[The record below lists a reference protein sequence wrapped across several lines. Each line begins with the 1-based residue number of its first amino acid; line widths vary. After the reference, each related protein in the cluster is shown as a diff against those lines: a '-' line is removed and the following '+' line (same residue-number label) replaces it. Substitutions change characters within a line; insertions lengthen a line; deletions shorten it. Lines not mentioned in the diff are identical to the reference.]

1 MNEMKL
7 HTAADS
13 IPGSVTLFG
22 METPFCSL
30 PLGQHCLGACSR
42 ACVKCHETI
51 TIGGGTMNNKPKTA
65 QTRTTP
71 YTKHKRQS
79 HSRSSHPSCSL
90 WTLSV
95 TPHVWVSCYQCWGSW
110 LYAFKAVLW
119 VQQCCRDW
127 TYTISFSNPQAVRH
141 VQQHWTSSHS
151 IPLVVSWE
159 VIFITFKLWKI
170 TGIRKLSYIKHSYPS
185 YNVEIWCCS
194 L

>member
-30 PLGQHCLGACSR
+30 PLGHHCLCACSR

-71 YTKHKRQS
+71 CTKHRRQS
-79 HSRSSHPSCSL
+79 HSRSSHPNCSL

-95 TPHVWVSCYQCWGSW
+95 APHVWVSCYQCWGSW
-110 LYAFKAVLW
+110 LCI
-119 VQQCCRDW
+119 QS
-127 TYTISFSNPQAVRH
+127 SFMSTTMLPWLYIH
-141 VQQHWTSSHS
+141 DFILKPSSS
-151 IPLVVSWE
+151 P
-159 VIFITFKLWKI
+159 T
-170 TGIRKLSYIKHSYPS
+170 RPS
-185 YNVEIWCCS
+185 ALN
-194 L
+194 